1 MDMVK
6 LGRKGQVSIPKA
18 VLERLGL
25 IGEVP
30 MLVET
35 TLDGAI
41 LLRRAGVYP
50 IEIYS
55 DDRAREFDDADRMDA
70 ATSARMARA
79 RRARKSTEDKPKRH
93 RAHRGTR

>member
-25 IGEVP
+25 IGGVP

-55 DDRAREFDDADRMDA
+55 DERAREFDDADRMDA
-70 ATSARMARA
+70 ATSARVARA
-79 RRARKSTEDKPKRH
+79 RRQRESPGDKPQRH
-93 RAHRGTR
+93 RAHRRRR